1 MKTSQSYKDYINARI
16 EKSRLITQLQ
26 DEIYNEI
33 VKDIQ
38 SNDGTVLDEMLNM
51 LIKNQESLAIV
62 INYLPEEQQEKY
74 LSLLIK

>member
-16 EKSRLITQLQ
+16 EKSRLITRLQ